1 MTHVNGIFFFF
12 FFFFL
17 FFIFYLLKKRKEK
30 RYLLFIMSIISAL
43 YISLFNITLVFRLF
57 ITRLWKSL
65 NKSSCQ
71 GTTIVLRW
79 MWKLVQRLTK
89 VYLVFCR
96 IKIYPKSFINWVILL
111 DEWNIY
117 YISCLID
124 PWVSSLKII
133 LISMLLNQFIWRYV

>member
-1 MTHVNGIFFFF
+1 MEVQLVKPHAMSKFIYLTHVNSIFF
-12 FFFFL
+12 
-17 FFIFYLLKKRKEK
+17 LL
-30 RYLLFIMSIISAL
+30 STL
-43 YISLFNITLVFRLF
+43 YISLFNATLVFRLF
-57 ITRLWKSL
+57 IAQFWKSS

-71 GTTIVLRW
+71 GTMIVLRW

-111 DEWNIY
+111 DERNIY

-124 PWVSSLKII
+124 PCMCLLKFF
-133 LISMLLNQFIWRYV
+133 LISMLLNQFIKRYV